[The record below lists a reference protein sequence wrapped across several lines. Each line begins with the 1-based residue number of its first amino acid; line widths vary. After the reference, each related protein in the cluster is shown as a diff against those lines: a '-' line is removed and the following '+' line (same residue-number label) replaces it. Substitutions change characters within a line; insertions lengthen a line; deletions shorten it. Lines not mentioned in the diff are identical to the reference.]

1 MRYLIFNTLL
11 IMLIIVC
18 LFKPY
23 IVNERFVDIEPNKV
37 GFNVNL
43 EPVEIKIIYTPNKT
57 QVVEPSEEIFPTQ
70 YSPPFIQQKIIAPE
84 PPSPEPIPEV
94 KPVITVK
101 NIMSCKTQLNNRI
114 TEINKIKSKDMNDA
128 EELLL
133 NRQVYDQ
140 RIQAQNDEI
149 IKGFKE
155 EANISNRKYIDQLGV
170 LNDVKNQNKECQ
182 KRVQSFNFNFEQL
195 RNCCSTETQRA
206 LQISQILYEKCTVDP
221 FNPLVNKLQL
231 VGKISTLIDQI
242 KSAKDQISQ
251 IQSNNENLNTQID
264 KCNKDIIS
272 IQKKIQNCN

>member
-23 IVNERFVDIEPNKV
+23 IISECFDDIEPNEV

-43 EPVEIKIIYTPNKT
+43 EPVEIKIIYTPKKI
-57 QVVEPSEEIFPTQ
+57 QEVQPSEEIFPTQ

-84 PPSPEPIPEV
+84 PVPEPVPEV

-101 NIMSCKTQLNNRI
+101 NIMSCKTKLNDRI
-114 TEINKIKSKDMNDA
+114 NEINKIKIKDLNDA
-128 EELLL
+128 QELLL

-140 RIQAQNDEI
+140 RVTAQNDEI
-149 IKGFKE
+149 IKGFKDE
-155 EANISNRKYIDQLGV
+155 SNISNRKYIDQLGV

-182 KRVQSFNFNFEQL
+182 KRIQSFNFNYEQL
-195 RNCCSTETQRA
+195 RNCCSSESQRA
-206 LQISQILYEKCTVDP
+206 LQIRQVLYEKCTVDP
-221 FNPLVNKLQL
+221 FNPLINKLEL
-231 VGKISTLIDQI
+231 VGKITSLTDQI
-242 KSAKDQISQ
+242 KSVKDQISQ
-251 IQSNNENLNTQID
+251 LQINNENLNTQID
-264 KCNKDIIS
+264 KCNNDIIS